1 MEKNKFSS
9 RLGFVMAVAGSA
21 VGLGNIWRFPYLA
34 AKYGGGTFLIVY
46 ITLALTI
53 GFTLLVS
60 ETAIGRLTGAP
71 SPIRAYKQLRAG
83 KLKFGGY
90 INALVPV
97 LILPYYSA
105 IGGWV
110 LKYFYE
116 YLTGNSNALV
126 DADYFGNFISNPLQ
140 PLVFLLV
147 FAGIC
152 YMIITQGVKDGIEK
166 MSLILMPLLIILA
179 AFISVYSLATPGAM
193 EGVKYYLSI
202 KPEYFTIATV
212 VAALGQIFYSLSI
225 GMGVL
230 ITFGS
235 YMDKKDDM
243 ESSIGQIEIMD
254 TLIAFLAGLM
264 IIPAVFAFSNG
275 ANIAAGPSLM
285 FITLPQVFASMA
297 FGNIIGLV
305 FFLLVFF
312 AALTSA
318 VSLYEANIAIVE
330 EVFKINRKT
339 ANHWMFA
346 WTFGIG
352 ALVALGFNV
361 LSFVQVAGMSILD
374 MLDFVTNSI
383 FMPVG
388 AMCTVLLIVFVIK
401 TDTIVEEVKQSSKF
415 RREKIY
421 RFLVKYIAAPALIVI
436 LISFILASLH
446 IISI

>member
-9 RLGFVMAVAGSA
+9 RIGFVMAVAGSA

-46 ITLALTI
+46 IALALTI

-60 ETAIGRLTGAP
+60 ETAIGRMTGAP
-71 SPIRAYKQLRAG
+71 SPIKAYRQLKAG
-83 KLKFGGY
+83 KLRFGGY
-90 INALVPV
+90 INALVPI

-116 YLTGNSNALV
+116 YLTGNSQALV
-126 DADYFGNFISNPLQ
+126 APDYFGSFISNPLQ
-140 PLVFLLV
+140 PVIFLMA
-147 FAGIC
+147 FTGIC
-152 YMIITQGVKDGIEK
+152 YAIITQGVKDGIEK
-166 MSLILMPLLIILA
+166 MSLILMPVLIVLA
-179 AFISVYSLATPGAM
+179 VFISGYTLTTPGAM

-202 KPEYFTIATV
+202 KPEYFNISTV

-225 GMGVL
+225 GMGIL

-235 YMDKKDDM
+235 YMDKKDDL

-254 TLIAFLAGLM
+254 TLIAFLAGMM

-275 ANIAAGPSLM
+275 ANVAAGPSLM

-297 FGNIIGLV
+297 FGNIVGLV

-318 VSLYEANIAIVE
+318 VSLYEANVAIVE
-330 EVFKINRKT
+330 EVFQIGRKK
-339 ANHWMFA
+339 ANHMLFV

-352 ALVALGFNV
+352 MLVALGFNV

-383 FMPVG
+383 FMPIG
-388 AMCTVLLIVFVIK
+388 ALCTVLLIVFVVK
-401 TDTIVEEVKQSSKF
+401 TDKIVAEVKVSSKF
-415 RREKIY
+415 IREKVY

-436 LISFILASLH
+436 LVSFILASLK

>member
-34 AKYGGGTFLIVY
+34 AKYGGGTFLVVY
-46 ITLALTI
+46 IALALTV

-71 SPIRAYKQLRAG
+71 SPIKAYRQLNAG
-83 KLKFGGY
+83 ELKFGGY
-90 INALVPV
+90 INALVPI

-116 YLTGNSNALV
+116 YLTGNHQNLV
-126 DADYFGNFISNPLQ
+126 APDYFSEFIASPIQ
-140 PLVFLLV
+140 PLLFLLV
-147 FAGIC
+147 FTSIC
-152 YMIITQGVKDGIEK
+152 YLIITRGVKDGVEK
-166 MSLILMPLLIILA
+166 MSLILMPILIVLA
-179 AFISVYSLATPGAM
+179 IFISGYTLTTPGAF

-202 KPEYFTIATV
+202 KPEYFTISTV

-225 GMGVL
+225 GMGIL

-235 YMDKKDDM
+235 YMDKKDNL
-243 ESSIGQIEIMD
+243 EASIGQIEIMD
-254 TLIAFLAGLM
+254 TLIAFLAGMM

-275 ANIAAGPSLM
+275 ANVAAGPSLM
-285 FITLPQVFASMA
+285 FITLPQVFTSMA
-297 FGNIIGLV
+297 YGNIIGLV

-330 EVFKINRKT
+330 EVFKTNRKK
-339 ANHWMFA
+339 ANHLLFG
-346 WTFGIG
+346 WTGGIG
-352 ALVALGFNV
+352 ALVALGFNK
-361 LSFVQVAGMSILD
+361 LSFVSLAGMSILD
-374 MLDFVTNSI
+374 ILDFVTNSI
-383 FMPVG
+383 FMPLG
-388 AMCTVLLIVFVIK
+388 AICTVLLIVFVVK
-401 TDTIVEEVKQSSKF
+401 VDKIVAEVKISSKF

-421 RFLVKYIAAPALIVI
+421 RFLVRYIAAPALII
-436 LISFILASLH
+436 IMISFILATFN